1 MKFPPSVLNSLRFVP
16 PGLEAL
22 LILLLLWQLAGLLWQ
37 VAVPGAKHGSLAM
50 PTAVPAGRSLSPQA
64 LQDWF
69 APARTTGAT
78 EPVSD
83 LQLLAVVS
91 GTRGVAV
98 LGTGQ
103 ASSVAVRVGEEIRPG
118 SRLMRV
124 SASTAEIEQNGQ
136 RLELAL
142 KGQSASQPAALVVAV
157 QPASR
162 PAAAQTFSLTRG
174 QLSGKMR
181 GSNLADWSSGLSNY
195 RDGGIMLE
203 SLAKQPLLQALQ
215 LRPGDVMKQINN
227 RPIRQIS
234 DISLVYNQLS
244 QQTSVE
250 LAILRD
256 GSLQTLH
263 YKIQP

>member
-22 LILLLLWQLAGLLWQ
+22 LILLLLWQLAGLFWQ

-69 APARTTGAT
+69 APARTTGAA

-91 GTRGVAV
+91 GMRGVAV
-98 LGTGQ
+98 LGAGQ
-103 ASSVAVRVGEEIRPG
+103 ASTVAVRVGEEIRPG
-118 SRLMRV
+118 SRLLGV
-124 SASTAEIEQNGQ
+124 SASSVEIEQNGQ
-136 RLELAL
+136 RIQLAL
-142 KGQSASQPAALVVAV
+142 KSQGASQPAALVVAV
-157 QPASR
+157 QPAPQ
-162 PAAAQTFSLTRG
+162 PAAAQNFSLTRG
-174 QLSGKMR
+174 QLTRIISGT
-181 GSNLADWSSGLSNY
+181 NLADWSTGLSTY

-203 SLAKQPLLQALQ
+203 NLARQPLMQALQ
-215 LRPGDVMKQINN
+215 LRPGDVMKQVNS
-227 RPIRQIS
+227 RPIRQLS
-234 DISLVYNQLS
+234 DISLLHNQLS